1 MNVECGPFFQIFIP
15 TQTPLYNLYLDPNQ
29 KMSSA
34 ELDSQKVEEAS
45 HSDGQLNM
53 KGVFLHVLGDAL
65 GSIVVLISALTI
77 YFAEVSHTHVKQIL
91 NCIQYQ

>member
-1 MNVECGPFFQIFIP
+1 
-15 TQTPLYNLYLDPNQ
+15 
-29 KMSSA
+29 MSSA

-45 HSDGQLNM
+45 HLDGQLNM

-77 YFAEVSHTHVKQIL
+77 YFAEVSHQTL
-91 NCIQYQ
+91 NKFLIAFYISNKS